1 MSAPDNF
8 FSSYFEY
15 TSMDFGE
22 APVNAH
28 RWAAIGMVG
37 ALLGKQLYLPFGHSA
52 ITPNQYIQLIGVP
65 ATKKSTAIKISNAL
79 LKLWGYDNFAPQK
92 LSMSQFLLELHEKT
106 WGSDSEEEE
115 QTTDL
120 EENLFGSVNMKER
133 AKDMPVAE
141 LYVAS
146 DEFVDFIGRNN
157 LDFISLLGTF
167 WDYKGVYDYKLKNSK
182 PVIINEPTINIIAGN
197 TPTGFNA
204 AFPAEIQGQG
214 FFSRML
220 LINTKPSGRKVAWPK
235 AAPEESVSKMLDY
248 LTKIKTLC
256 IGEVTLHP
264 EAYTLIEQIYY
275 TWQPIPDHRFEHYTG
290 RRHTHLLKLA
300 IICAAMRVATHII
313 PEDVLL
319 ANTILTFAE
328 YEMPDAMGEFGKGR
342 NSAVAHKILE
352 ILNKSEKPL
361 TISDIIKHV
370 HSDVDNLSAITDIV
384 RGLQMAD
391 KIQIVDGAFLPKKL
405 IRTFRDTDL
414 IKPSWLLPEERLS
427 M

>member
-1 MSAPDNF
+1 
-8 FSSYFEY
+8 
-15 TSMDFGE
+15 
-22 APVNAH
+22 
-28 RWAAIGMVG
+28 
-37 ALLGKQLYLPFGHSA
+37 
-52 ITPNQYIQLIGVP
+52 
-65 ATKKSTAIKISNAL
+65 
-79 LKLWGYDNFAPQK
+79 
-92 LSMSQFLLELHEKT
+92 
-106 WGSDSEEEE
+106 
-115 QTTDL
+115 
-120 EENLFGSVNMKER
+120 
-133 AKDMPVAE
+133 
-141 LYVAS
+141 
-146 DEFVDFIGRNN
+146 
-157 LDFISLLGTF
+157 
-167 WDYKGVYDYKLKNSK
+167 
-182 PVIINEPTINIIAGN
+182 
-197 TPTGFNA
+197 
-204 AFPAEIQGQG
+204 
-214 FFSRML
+214 
-220 LINTKPSGRKVAWPK
+220 
-235 AAPEESVSKMLDY
+235 MLDY

-414 IKPSWLLPEERLS
+414 IKPSWLLLEERLS